1 MPKMVQENRKM
12 TSSRE
17 KSLYCVRAALEKK
30 AYDLVLLDVKKI
42 SSFTGYFLICSGRS
56 DRQVQAIARSIED
69 DLKKMGIR
77 LLGME
82 GFEGGKWILMDYDD
96 VVVHVFLDPV
106 RKFYDLE
113 GLWFEAPRVDRVE
126 QEARSSNLGA
136 KVSS

>member
-1 MPKMVQENRKM
+1 MVQENRKM

-17 KSLYCVRAALEKK
+17 KSLCCVRAALEKK
-30 AYDLVLLDVKKI
+30 AYDLVLLDVQKI
-42 SSFTGYFLICSGRS
+42 SSFTAYFLICSGRS

-77 LLGME
+77 RLGME
-82 GFEGGKWILMDYDD
+82 GFEGGQWILMDYDD
-96 VVVHVFLDPV
+96 VLVHVFLDPV

-113 GLWFEAPRVDRVE
+113 GLWFDAPRVDGVE
-126 QEARSSNLGA
+126 QEARRSNLGT

>member
-1 MPKMVQENRKM
+1 MVQDNRKF

-17 KSLYCVRAALEKK
+17 KSLCCVRAALERK
-30 AYDLVLLDVKKI
+30 AFDLVLLEVQSI
-42 SSFTGYFLICSGRS
+42 SSLTGYFLLCSGRS
-56 DRQVQAIARSIED
+56 DRQVQAIARSIEE

-77 LLGME
+77 PLGIE
-82 GFEGGKWILMDYDD
+82 GFERGKWILMDYDD

-113 GLWFEAPRVDRVE
+113 GLWFDAPRVDRVE
-126 QEARSSNLGA
+126 QKARRSNLGA

>member
-1 MPKMVQENRKM
+1 M

-17 KSLYCVRAALEKK
+17 KSLCCVRAALEKK
-30 AYDLVLLDVKKI
+30 AYDLVLLDVQKV
-42 SSFTGYFLICSGRS
+42 SSFTAYFLICSGRS

-77 LLGME
+77 PLGME

-96 VVVHVFLDPV
+96 VLVHVFLDPV

-113 GLWFEAPRVDRVE
+113 GLWLDAPRVEKVE
-126 QEARSSNLGA
+126 QAARRSNLGT
-136 KVSS
+136 KVSR

>member
-1 MPKMVQENRKM
+1 MVHGNRKK

-30 AYDLVLLDVKKI
+30 AYDLVLLDVQEI
-42 SSFTGYFLICSGRS
+42 SSFTAYFLICSGRS

-77 LLGME
+77 PLGME
-82 GFEGGKWILMDYDD
+82 GLERGKWILMDYDD

-113 GLWFEAPRVDRVE
+113 GLWLDAPRVDRVE
-126 QEARSSNLGA
+126 QEARRSNLGT
-136 KVSS
+136 KVGG

>member
-1 MPKMVQENRKM
+1 MVHGNHKK

-30 AYDLVLLDVKKI
+30 AYDLVLLDVQEI

-77 LLGME
+77 PLGME
-82 GFEGGKWILMDYDD
+82 GFERGQWILMDYDD

-113 GLWFEAPRVDRVE
+113 GLWLDAPRVDRVE
-126 QEARSSNLGA
+126 QEARRSNHGP
-136 KVSS
+136 KVGG